1 MKYFLKFLFLGVLVI
16 NLGCKQQSAEEPSAE
31 EAVAEVEEAAPV
43 ISSDTTKDVLVRH
56 LEAFGANDLSGIM
69 ADYAEGAVLV
79 TPDSTYTGQ
88 AAIEGLF
95 TGLFP
100 AFPAGE
106 TIINLDKMVIDNELA
121 FIVWNGD
128 TPVFN
133 VPFATDTFVIV
144 DGKIQK
150 QTFAGVLN
158 PKE

>member
-1 MKYFLKFLFLGVLVI
+1 MKHFIKLLFLSVLVV
-16 NLGCKQQSAEEPSAE
+16 NFCCKQAAEEPVAE
-31 EAVAEVEEAAPV
+31 EAVAEAVEEAPA
-43 ISSDTTKDVLVRH
+43 ISSDTTKEVLVRH
-56 LEAFGANDLSGIM
+56 LEAFGANDLAGIM
-69 ADYAEGAVLV
+69 ADYAEEAILV

-100 AFPAGE
+100 AFPTGE
-106 TIINLDKMVIDNELA
+106 TTINLDKMVIDNELA

-128 TPVFN
+128 SPVFD